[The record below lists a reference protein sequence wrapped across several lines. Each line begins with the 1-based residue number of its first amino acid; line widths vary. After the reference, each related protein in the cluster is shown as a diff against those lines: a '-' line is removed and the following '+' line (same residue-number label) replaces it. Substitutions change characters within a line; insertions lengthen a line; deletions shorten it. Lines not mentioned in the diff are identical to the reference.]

1 MPGPP
6 SVRVYITSTNTR
18 EATELCVRSARE
30 LAGHPFAMTV
40 GDSGSTDGS
49 VEMLSELE
57 RRGWLSLERAPRG
70 RRHWEWLDGWV
81 SACRE
86 RFAVFVD
93 GDVEFLRRPWL
104 AELVEATVAADAV
117 LTAAE
122 WVPEGPYLG
131 LWFARRFAP
140 WLMLVDV
147 PRALAGPLRT
157 VSFRYGEEL
166 SGDVAGGK
174 LARDVA
180 GRLTR
185 TALDG
190 DIPWLVMPP
199 GFRRMYHHVRA
210 LTSPDELAD
219 PATTYA
225 AIHRRLLRIRRR
237 QVD

>member
-1 MPGPP
+1 M
-6 SVRVYITSTNTR
+6 RVYITSIDTR

-49 VEMLSELE
+49 VEMLSAFE
-57 RRGWLSLERAPRG
+57 RRGWLSLQRAPRG
-70 RRHWEWLDGWV
+70 RRHWEWLDAWV
-81 SACRE
+81 SGCRE

-93 GDVEFLRRPWL
+93 SDVEFLRSPWL
-104 AELVEATVAADAV
+104 SELVEATVAADAV

-157 VSFRYGEEL
+157 VSFRYAEEL

-185 TALDG
+185 TALERDT
-190 DIPWLVMPP
+190 PWLVMPP
-199 GFRRMYHHVRA
+199 HFRRTYHHVRA

-219 PATTYA
+219 PPATSA

-237 QVD
+237 QDG